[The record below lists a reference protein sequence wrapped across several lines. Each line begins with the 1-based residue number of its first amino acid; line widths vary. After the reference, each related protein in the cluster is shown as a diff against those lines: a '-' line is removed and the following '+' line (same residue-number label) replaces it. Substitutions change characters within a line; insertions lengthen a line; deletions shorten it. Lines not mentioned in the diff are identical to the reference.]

1 MKLKVLSVAAAVT
14 LGSTFALAQGGG
26 GGGGGAGGAGG
37 GGSSGSTSAG
47 SVGSSVGSSISG
59 PSDVG
64 TSGALDRTA
73 TQPLNSRGAERS
85 DTRLGPSDPR
95 IGQNSRNARA
105 STNRWD
111 RHLNDRHSPVDRIRR

>member
-1 MKLKVLSVAAAVT
+1 MKLKVLTFAAAIT

-26 GGGGGAGGAGG
+26 GGGGAGGAGA
-37 GGSSGSTSAG
+37 GGSSGSTSGG

-73 TQPLNSRGAERS
+73 TQPLNSRGTERS